1 MATLFLRMDAPMQA
15 WGIQSNFS
23 HRDAGREPS
32 KSGVVGL
39 LCAALG
45 RAITEPIDDLASLRM
60 AVRIDQHGV
69 VRRDYHTAGKEGY
82 YKVSGAIERN
92 SLMTSERYYL
102 SDAKFLVGLEGEEAF
117 LLHLHN
123 ALRRPQWFLFLGRKA
138 FLPSERVW
146 SKEGVS
152 PNELVTALAHHQP
165 LAERISAPQRWEIM
179 IDDPNGSTQTN
190 DYPVSFSPRR
200 FMPRRLTRQWVDNP
214 HYEPTQEA

>member
-1 MATLFLRMDAPMQA
+1 MATLFLRLDAPMQA

-60 AVRIDQHGV
+60 AVRIDQRGV

-82 YKVSGAIERN
+82 YKVSGAVERN
-92 SLMTSERYYL
+92 SLIPSERYYL

-117 LLHLHN
+117 LFSLHY
-123 ALRRPQWFLFLGRKA
+123 ALQHPQWFLFFGRKA
-138 FLPSERVW
+138 FVPSERVW
-146 SKEGVS
+146 SNEGVS
-152 PNELVTALAHHQP
+152 PHELVTALAHHPP
-165 LAERISAPQRWEIM
+165 LTEGGVTLERWEMM
-179 IDDPNGSTQTN
+179 IDDPNGSIQTN

-200 FMPRRLTRQWVDNP
+200 FMPRRLTRQWTDNP
-214 HYEPTQEA
+214 HYKRTKEA